1 MSLLALSR
9 FDKTDQILRI
19 VKPVVIAR
27 DSVAMIYDAAFF
39 VLFQTFQQFAYSETP
54 CKKREYEIF
63 GFRQKSLSAFFFAFV
78 TMRDLLFLR
87 AVSVFALIF
96 IRAFRRAALA
106 NFVFCAKAT
115 GKPAPRNAQCFFYAS
130 LPKKKQTFKS
140 LLF

>member
-1 MSLLALSR
+1 
-9 FDKTDQILRI
+9 
-19 VKPVVIAR
+19 
-27 DSVAMIYDAAFF
+27 MIYDAAFF

-106 NFVFCAKAT
+106 KFVFCAKAT
-115 GKPAPRNAQCFFYAS
+115 GKPAPRNANAFFMLPFRKKSKLLKVCFFNVNLFCFSCPLIYRG
-130 LPKKKQTFKS
+130 LPLPPSYRKV
-140 LLF
+140 LR